1 MKMKNVIPI
10 LTMLSLSPFST
21 FAQGQYF
28 TGMPLQRSC
37 NCETTQFFNKSQV
50 EVSYR
55 PLAIAANCR
64 DFAPVVT
71 VAPQGFYLFKRN
83 RKRAKITY
91 PKTNNITRF

>member
-37 NCETTQFFNKSQV
+37 NCETVQFFNNNPI

-55 PLAIAANCR
+55 PLAISANCR
-64 DFAPVVT
+64 NVAPVITVT
-71 VAPQGFYLFKRN
+71 PQGFYLFKRS
-83 RKRAKITY
+83 RKRAKIAY
-91 PKTNNITRF
+91 PKTTNIIRF